1 MTRTKGALYLLLLFT
16 VFLHA
21 QEQRIIEG
29 VITNDTDIEGIHVL
43 NQSSRYNTVT
53 DQDGRF
59 RIRAAQGD
67 TLFVSSVRYQPGQYI
82 IDKEAFQSGKLEIE
96 LEILVNEL
104 DEVVL
109 GHQLSGNIQSD
120 IKNIKVVDT
129 LNFDDVGIPGFKGN
143 PQERIVPTWQAV
155 IPTAVNLEA
164 LYKHISGYYAK
175 LKKKRK
181 WEAQQNAVASMINFY
196 TPEFFRDSYGVPPDR
211 VYDFLLFC
219 IETTSVRRD
228 YLRENYAGVLEAFK
242 QQGPVYVNRLEEKAE

>member
-1 MTRTKGALYLLLLFT
+1 MTGTRGALYLLLF
-16 VFLHA
+16 VSFFLRA
-21 QEQRIIEG
+21 QGQQLIEG
-29 VITNDTDIEGIHVL
+29 KITNETDIEGIHIL

-53 DQDGRF
+53 DQNGRF

-67 TLFVSSVRYQPGQYI
+67 TLFISSVRYQPAQRI
-82 IDKEAFQSGKLEIE
+82 ISPQEHQSGYLEIE

-109 GHQLSGNIQSD
+109 GHQLSGNIQTD

-164 LYKHISGYYAK
+164 IYKHISGYYAK

-181 WEAQQNAVASMINFY
+181 WEAQQTAVASMINFY

-219 IETTSVRRD
+219 IETTSVRTD
-228 YLRENYAGVLEAFK
+228 YLRENYAGVLDAFK
-242 QQGPVYVNRLEEKAE
+242 RQGPVYVGRLEEKAE

>member
-1 MTRTKGALYLLLLFT
+1 MTRTKGALFLLFFFP

-21 QEQRIIEG
+21 QEQRLIEG
-29 VITNDTDIEGIHVL
+29 KISNETDVEGIHIL

-53 DQDGRF
+53 DQNGQF
-59 RIRAAQGD
+59 RIRATLGD
-67 TLFVSSVRYQPGQYI
+67 TLFVSAVRYQPGQYI
-82 IDKEAFQSGKLEIE
+82 VDESVYQSGKLEIE

-109 GHQLSGNIQSD
+109 GHQLSGNIQTD

-164 LYKHISGYYAK
+164 IYKHISGYYAK

-181 WEAQQNAVASMINFY
+181 WEAQQTAVASMINFY
-196 TPEFFRDSYGVPPDR
+196 TPEFFRDSYGVPADR

-228 YLRENYAGVLEAFK
+228 FLRENYAGVLDAFK
-242 QQGPVYVNRLEEKAE
+242 QQGPVYVSRLQEKAE